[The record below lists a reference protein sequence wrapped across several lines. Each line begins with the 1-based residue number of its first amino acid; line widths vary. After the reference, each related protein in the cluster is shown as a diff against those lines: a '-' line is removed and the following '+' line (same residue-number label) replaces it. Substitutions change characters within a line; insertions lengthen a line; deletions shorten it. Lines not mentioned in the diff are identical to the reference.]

1 MFNTLSMKP
10 VNISNKGLNIK
21 NNSISLTIFS
31 FITKNLSNYFNNNI
45 EKVLFKLI
53 SSIFTN

>member
-1 MFNTLSMKP
+1 MFNTLSMKA